1 MAKKI
6 SVIGRGT
13 AGCIAA
19 SIAKSVKEVHNHHT
33 VEIDWFYDP
42 QKSPVSVGEGTT
54 PIFLSVLRSL
64 GDYSTNLDD
73 YDARPKIG
81 IEYENWGA
89 SNYIHPFRAGWYGI
103 HFDATK
109 FQDVAFRKLTEDR
122 LISTHTKNVC
132 ASELDSDVVIDC
144 TGTPKSFDGYVR
156 PRFIPVNAVYVT
168 QCQWHGEPKWLH
180 TKTIA
185 RPWGWVFVIPLQ
197 TRCSVGYLYNRDIS
211 SLDQVKDDVQEVF
224 AELNVKP
231 TDRTNAFHFENYIRE
246 NLIDKNTLYCG
257 NSGFFLEPMEATTLD
272 SVFRVADHT
281 EAMLFD
287 PQFSE
292 IQSNNKL
299 HMFFQEIEYFIMM
312 HYAAGSKWDNTFWD
326 FARARGE
333 AALSEAS
340 KHPIFCKLFDYQTD
354 HVMPY
359 IRYFLSNSV
368 RVNRLGL
375 GI

>member
-1 MAKKI
+1 MTKKI

-13 AGCIAA
+13 AGCISAA
-19 SIAKSVKEVHNHHT
+19 IARCIKEMHNDER
-33 VEIDWFYDP
+33 VEVDWFYDP

-54 PIFLSVLRSL
+54 PIFLSVLRDL

-109 FQDVAFRKLTEDR
+109 FQDVAFEKMTQGG
-122 LISTHTKNVC
+122 LIRTHAKNVC

-144 TGTPKSFDGYVR
+144 TGTPKSFDGYIK
-156 PRFIPVNAVYVT
+156 PQYIPVNAVYVT
-168 QCQWHGEPKWLH
+168 QCQWKSEPKWLH

-211 SLDQVKDDVQEVF
+211 RLDQVKDDVQEVF
-224 AELNVKP
+224 AELDVNP
-231 TDRTNAFHFENYIRE
+231 TEQTNSFYFENYIRE
-246 NLIDKNTLYCG
+246 NLIDGNMLFAG
-257 NSGFFLEPMEATTLD
+257 NSGYFLEPMEATSLD
-272 SVFRVADHT
+272 GVFRIADHT

-287 PQFSE
+287 SKFSAE
-292 IQSNNKL
+292 KSNSKL

-312 HYAAGSKWDNTFWD
+312 HYAAGSKWDNAFWD
-326 FARARGE
+326 FAKARGE

-340 KHPIFCKLFDYQTD
+340 RHPIFCKLLDYGIN
-354 HVMPY
+354 HEMPY
-359 IRYFLSNSV
+359 TRYFLPNSV
-368 RVNRLGL
+368 KINRVGL